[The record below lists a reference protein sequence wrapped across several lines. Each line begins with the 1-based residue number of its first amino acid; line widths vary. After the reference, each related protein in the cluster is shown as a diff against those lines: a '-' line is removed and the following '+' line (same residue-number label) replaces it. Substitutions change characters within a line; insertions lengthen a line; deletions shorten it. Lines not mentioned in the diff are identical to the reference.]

1 LYNVIPYITI
11 ALCVIA
17 IEIGWIAA
25 VRWVHSNKTMHVV
38 LSALSMQAI
47 SNASTLILVDNHW
60 TMFASIIGGGLG
72 ALIGMKIP
80 STWFEKYDPSN

>member
-1 LYNVIPYITI
+1 
-11 ALCVIA
+11 
-17 IEIGWIAA
+17 
-25 VRWVHSNKTMHVV
+25 
-38 LSALSMQAI
+38 MQAI